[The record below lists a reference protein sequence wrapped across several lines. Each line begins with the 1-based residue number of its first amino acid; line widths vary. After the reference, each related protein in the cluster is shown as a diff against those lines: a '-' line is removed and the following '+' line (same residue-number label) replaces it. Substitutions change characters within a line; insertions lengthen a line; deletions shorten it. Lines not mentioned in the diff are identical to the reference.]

1 MNFLRGLFVTGTDTD
16 VGKTYVS
23 SIILRELIDAGHSVG
38 VSKPACSGAVID
50 GGEPR
55 WSDLDQ
61 LAEAAGLTSVDRICQ
76 QKFKAPLAPPV
87 AARLEGQQP
96 NLSAMQESILAW
108 ESIADIVVVEG
119 VGGLLCPLTN
129 QDSIADFATW
139 VDFPL
144 LIVARLGLGTINHT
158 LLTIDAA
165 KLRNLTIAG
174 IILNDADGLAD
185 TPAGMTNFAELANRT
200 DVSVLGIVGRSGQ
213 SVSLRDQET
222 PARINWSELA
232 GSRRTKVTPPEQ
244 HAPKI
249 TGGES

>member
-1 MNFLRGLFVTGTDTD
+1 VNSLRGLFVTGTDTD

-23 SIILRELIDAGHSVG
+23 SIILRELIDAGHTVG
-38 VSKPACSGAVID
+38 VSKPACSGAVMEA
-50 GGEPR
+50 GGTR
-55 WSDLDQ
+55 WPDLDQ
-61 LAEAAGLTSVDRICQ
+61 LAEAAGLSSVDRICQ

-96 NLSAMQESILAW
+96 NLSAMQENLLAW
-108 ESIADIVVVEG
+108 KSRADIVVVEG

-129 QDSIADFATW
+129 QDSVADFAAWTG
-139 VDFPL
+139 FPL

-158 LLTIDAA
+158 LLTIEAA

-185 TPAGMTNFAELANRT
+185 TPAGMTNFAELANRI
-200 DVSVLGIVGRSGQ
+200 DLLVLGIVSQGGQ

-222 PARINWSELA
+222 PARIDWSELA
-232 GSRRTKVTPPEQ
+232 GPRRNEATPPD
-244 HAPKI
+244 
-249 TGGES
+249 

>member
-1 MNFLRGLFVTGTDTD
+1 M
-16 VGKTYVS
+16 
-23 SIILRELIDAGHSVG
+23 EA
-38 VSKPACSGAVID
+38 
-50 GGEPR
+50 GEPS
-55 WSDLDQ
+55 WPDLDQ
-61 LAEAAGLTSVDRICQ
+61 LAEAARLSDIDLICRQ
-76 QKFKAPLAPPV
+76 RFQAPLAPPV

-96 NLSAMQESILAW
+96 NLAAMQQNLLAW

-119 VGGLLCPLTN
+119 VGGLLCPLTD
-129 QDSIADFATW
+129 QDSIADFAAW

-158 LLTIDAA
+158 LLTIEAA

-200 DVSVLGIVGRSGQ
+200 DVPVLGIVGRGGQ

-222 PARINWSELA
+222 PARIDWSVLA
-232 GSRRTKVTPPEQ
+232 GPLKGTTTQPNSPLKT
-244 HAPKI
+244 
-249 TGGES
+249 